1 MNASSNL
8 HLNSSSTSNSN
19 SKSNVNQKSKEAKQW
34 KRFKSQY
41 TLFII
46 SIFLFVLRPFNV
58 NASRGEEATLQTILS
73 KSFTKKG
80 YKNEFEEVAKIVKS
94 NLFSNQ
100 NSSSLLSLIQSLLS
114 LKESITFKKLYE
126 KMSIYVPEV
135 VGNKE
140 FFTFFKKC
148 VSFEGQSNTFDSN
161 SRAKYISTLLQKK
174 SNSSS
179 LFNVSSMTKTLNEKL
194 NQKKNT
200 INSNQLSE
208 IQSIL
213 QKLSQKFFESNTT
226 NSKPMNTTNSKP
238 MNTANSKPMN
248 TTNSK
253 PMNTTNSKPMNTT
266 NSKPMNTTNSKPM
279 NTANSKSMNTTN
291 LKVANLKPVN
301 STNGSKVTNGSKS
314 ITNTIKG
321 GSRNDFWWLRKY
333 R

>member
-1 MNASSNL
+1 MNASSN
-8 HLNSSSTSNSN
+8 SNLKFN
-19 SKSNVNQKSKEAKQW
+19 SKSNSNVNQKSKEVKQW

-46 SIFLFVLRPFNV
+46 CLFLFVLRPFHV

-80 YKNEFEEVAKIVKS
+80 YKSEFEEVAKIIKNNLLSNKS
-94 NLFSNQ
+94 SNSQ
-100 NSSSLLSLIQSLLS
+100 HSILSLIQNLLS
-114 LKESITFKKLYE
+114 LRESITFKKLYE

-174 SNSSS
+174 SNSPS
-179 LFNVSSMTKTLNEKL
+179 LFNVSSMTKTVNEKL

-213 QKLSQKFFESNTT
+213 QKLSQKFFESATPNTINGSKAT
-226 NSKPMNTTNSKP
+226 NGSKPVNSANTP
-238 MNTANSKPMN
+238 
-248 TTNSK
+248 
-253 PMNTTNSKPMNTT
+253 
-266 NSKPMNTTNSKPM
+266 
-279 NTANSKSMNTTN
+279 
-291 LKVANLKPVN
+291 KPVN
-301 STNGSKVTNGSKS
+301 STNGSKVTNGTKPVNSANAPKPVNSTNAPKPVNGTNSSKPVEPV
-314 ITNTIKG
+314 ITG